1 MSEGELKRIIK
12 DKRQRF
18 QRLKSES
25 KKISEKVCCNVV
37 LSELDD
43 YERKVDEAKKEFLAI
58 YPEEELGGTLQRW
71 IQSLEELLV
80 VEEKTAKRIGATLRP
95 DKYRLLRTLKWFVKY
110 FVDSEG

>member
-1 MSEGELKRIIK
+1 MSEGELKKRIRIQFE
-12 DKRQRF
+12 DECTTDF
-18 QRLKSES
+18 DGFVAP
-25 KKISEKVCCNVV
+25 II
-37 LSELDD
+37 
-43 YERKVDEAKKEFLAI
+43 DEAKKEFLAI